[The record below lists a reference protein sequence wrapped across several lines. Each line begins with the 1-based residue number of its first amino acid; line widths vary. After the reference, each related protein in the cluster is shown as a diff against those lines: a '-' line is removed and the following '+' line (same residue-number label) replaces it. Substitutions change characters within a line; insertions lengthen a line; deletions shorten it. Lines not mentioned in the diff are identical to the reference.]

1 MRLVHKSASPAATR
15 IRPRPRIGLGAA
27 VGIATALLLTIILSV
42 DLLPRVY
49 EVREGDVAA
58 QTIKASRKQSYVS
71 QIRTKQARDT
81 AASLVPPV
89 VELDRDRIVLQTRG
103 LADLIQAINIARGDQ
118 TRRTADER
126 TQAIAQLSTPPLS
139 EPISRQ
145 IATIDDFKWS
155 TIANESQRVLQD
167 ILKDRIP
174 DDTADEVKSDVPLRV
189 SPFLADAERSVVV
202 ELVQRF

>member
-27 VGIATALLLTIILSV
+27 VGIATALLVTIILSV

-58 QTIKASRKQSYVS
+58 QTIKASRKQSYIS

-89 VELDRDRIVLQTRG
+89 IELDRDRIVLQTRG
-103 LADLIQAINIARGDQ
+103 LADLLQAISTARGDASRRNPSRPAIRPPAWSHPSSSSIVTASSCRPAAWPTCSRQSALPEAMRHAAIQAIAP
-118 TRRTADER
+118 RR
-126 TQAIAQLSTPPLS
+126 
-139 EPISRQ
+139 
-145 IATIDDFKWS
+145 
-155 TIANESQRVLQD
+155 
-167 ILKDRIP
+167 
-174 DDTADEVKSDVPLRV
+174 
-189 SPFLADAERSVVV
+189 
-202 ELVQRF
+202 